1 MLTRRIL
8 CIFREDYNEPLLGIK
23 ESGKRKT
30 WGAEGKIIVATLI
43 RDLFGSILCL
53 SMQQKIAPA
62 EALKYPVTLVPLC
75 VSHLDGSVNSTP
87 KSNLL
92 NHIDSQFVSV
102 PSSSID
108 TTIINAAFFCA
119 CE

>member
-1 MLTRRIL
+1 
-8 CIFREDYNEPLLGIK
+8 
-23 ESGKRKT
+23 
-30 WGAEGKIIVATLI
+30 
-43 RDLFGSILCL
+43 
-53 SMQQKIAPA
+53 MQQKIAPA
-62 EALKYPVTLVPLC
+62 EALKYPLALVPLC

-92 NHIDSQFVSV
+92 NYIDSQFVLV